1 MMHSFCRKACLFS
14 LFVIFT
20 GAQLWAQQVT
30 GIVTDET
37 NQPIPGANVIV
48 KGTTNGVITNADGSY
63 AITPAD
69 AQKDV
74 LHISFIGLDP
84 QDISINGQ
92 RVINVQLK
100 SGTLQIEEVVAV
112 GYGVVKKKDLT
123 GSVASVKADDIARTT
138 SSNAMQAMQAQ
149 VPGLD
154 IQQSNGQAGAGLS
167 INLRGNRS
175 ISASNSPLILV
186 DGIEY
191 GSTLDI
197 NPSDIESMDVLK
209 DAS

>member
-1 MMHSFCRKACLFS
+1 VPVLIVCNFLPVR
-14 LFVIFT
+14 
-20 GAQLWAQQVT
+20 QLWAQQVT

-149 VPGLD
+149 VPRFGY
-154 IQQSNGQAGAGLS
+154 
-167 INLRGNRS
+167 
-175 ISASNSPLILV
+175 SAEQWPGWCRIK
-186 DGIEY
+186 Y
-191 GSTLDI
+191 QF
-197 NPSDIESMDVLK
+197 
-209 DAS
+209 AW